1 MKTKIA
7 NPNEPWCPVCE
18 EHTEHH
24 LQEWATS
31 KGIKTA
37 SFYTCNRCGS
47 DTWKPTSPGIYGFVV
62 ILVLAFL
69 YFMAFVVG
77 PDAGESQVE
86 IWFVQICVLGATCYL
101 VRVAWKNAVHWR
113 KFHKWRKR
121 HYQELIDASRKK
133 K

>member
-1 MKTKIA
+1 M
-7 NPNEPWCPVCE
+7 
-18 EHTEHH
+18 
-24 LQEWATS
+24 
-31 KGIKTA
+31 
-37 SFYTCNRCGS
+37 
-47 DTWKPTSPGIYGFVV
+47 

-77 PDAGESQVE
+77 ADIEESQVE
-86 IWFVQICVLGATCYL
+86 LWFVRICVLGVTPIL